1 MEMKTIAEVMR
12 LKDTHSTYRQTHSG
26 KRSAHLPRGSSK
38 LKRYMHTQVYRSIDY
53 RNHDTEAT

>member
-26 KRSAHLPRGSSK
+26 KRSAHLSRGNSK
-38 LKRYMHTQVYRSIDY
+38 LKRYTHTHFYCSIVYRS
-53 RNHDTEAT
+53 HDTEAT